1 MRAIRIHEYGDE
13 SVLSLDEISRPA
25 PEPNELLIE
34 IHAAAI
40 NPFDTYVREG
50 IVEPDDGLPHV
61 LGGDAS
67 GVVAETGADV
77 TAFEEGDRVFTTGL
91 GLDRPGTYAEYVTV
105 PESRAALLP
114 ESVGFEEGA
123 AAAETVTT
131 GLQALERGGLSLGDV
146 CLVQGATGGVGHATV
161 QLATAA
167 GAFVVGSCSEASADA
182 ARRFGADAVVDYR
195 SADLAGEVR
204 AATGGRPVDVIVETH
219 AATNVD
225 ADIEVLGKGGSVVVL
240 GEDDDITIGLPTAGT
255 AKAKQIDVSF
265 LSHMRS
271 TDHHGEAL
279 ETAARLLADGDVT
292 AEVAATY
299 PLEDIAAAQR
309 HALQSGMVGKT
320 VLTVRD

>member
-1 MRAIRIHEYGDE
+1 MNAIRIREYGDE
-13 SVLSLDEISRPA
+13 SVLSLDNIDRPT
-25 PEPNELLIE
+25 PESNELLIE
-34 IHAAAI
+34 IHAAAV

-50 IVEPDDGLPHV
+50 IVEPDGGLPHV

-67 GVVAETGADV
+67 GIVAETGADV

-105 PESRAALLP
+105 PEDRAASLP
-114 ESVGFEEGA
+114 ESVDFEAAA

-131 GLQALERGGLSLGDV
+131 GLQALERGDLSLGDV

-161 QLATAA
+161 QLASAA
-167 GAFVVGSCSEASADA
+167 GAFVVGSCSEASTDA
-182 ARRFGADAVVDYR
+182 ARGFGADAVVDYR
-195 SADLAGEVR
+195 ATDLAEEVR

-225 ADIEVLGKGGSVVVL
+225 ADIEVLSKGGSVVVL
-240 GEDDDITIGLPTAGT
+240 GEDDDITIGLPMAGT

-279 ETAARLLADGDVT
+279 ETAARLLSDGDVT
-292 AEVAATY
+292 AEVATTY
-299 PLEDIAAAQR
+299 PLEDAAAAQR
-309 HALQSGMVGKT
+309 HALQSGVVGKT